1 MVQPRLLIYLGHPAH
16 YYIFQQVIKHCIA
29 NGIPL
34 QVAIKK
40 KDVLEDLL
48 RNENVPY
55 INIMPHERSLTAWGI
70 IKGIGYRA
78 KEVLSIA
85 RSFKPTV
92 MAGTSAEIP
101 WVGKLLGI
109 KTYVFNED
117 DYDVV
122 KNFCRVAYPMATAV
136 VAPNVCNVGKY
147 DYKKTAYNSYHELA
161 YLHPQ
166 VFTPNS
172 AIAQRYVDIT
182 QPYFILRFS
191 GLGAFHDVG
200 KTGIT
205 DAKALQLVKLL
216 LPYGKVYITSERLT
230 SAELA
235 PYQLNIQPI
244 HMHHIMNYATM
255 YIGDSQTMTAEAAVL
270 GVPAYRYNDFVGKLS
285 YLTELENVY
294 QLAKGFTTNNWDAM
308 LEAIAIDLKNT
319 SLKQVHATR
328 LQQLL
333 SEKINA
339 AEFIQQLL
347 LA

>member
-1 MVQPRLLIYLGHPAH
+1 MTSTRLLIYLGHPAH
-16 YYIFQQVIKHCIA
+16 YYIFQQVIKQCLS
-29 NGIPL
+29 NETPL
-34 QVAIKK
+34 QIVIKK
-40 KDVLEDLL
+40 KDVLEELL

-55 INIMPHERSLTAWGI
+55 INIMPHERSQSAWGI
-70 IKGIGYRA
+70 IKGIAFRA
-78 KEVLSIA
+78 KEMLSIA
-85 RSFKPTV
+85 RSFKPTI

-109 KTYVFNED
+109 TSYVFNED

-136 VAPNVCNVGKY
+136 VAPNVCTVGKY
-147 DYKKTAYNSYHELA
+147 NYKKISYNSYHELA

-166 VFTPNS
+166 VFTANK
-172 AIAQRYVDIT
+172 AIATQYVNIT

-205 DAKALQLVKLL
+205 DAKALELVQLL

-230 SAELA
+230 SKALA

-244 HMHHIMNYATM
+244 HMHHIMHYATM

-294 QLAKGFTTNNWDAM
+294 QLAKGFTTNSWSEM
-308 LEAIAIDLKNT
+308 LTDIKIDLENPQ
-319 SLKQVHATR
+319 LKEIHTLR
-328 LQQLL
+328 LQKLL
-333 SEKINA
+333 SEKINTA
-339 AEFIQQLL
+339 NFIEQLL